1 VAPAP
6 VTNKELTM
14 ELAKQMNGQ
23 LFIPLHVPVMALKL
37 MMGERS
43 IEVLKST
50 TASAA
55 KIQQAGFSF
64 LYPDITS
71 ALKQLCN
78 K

>member
-1 VAPAP
+1 
-6 VTNKELTM
+6 
-14 ELAKQMNGQ
+14 

-50 TASAA
+50 TVSAA
-55 KIQQAGFSF
+55 KIQQAEFSF